1 MKMVPYCEE
10 KHGKYFVDQKPRGY
24 VRGDID
30 AQGRMWTSYIP
41 VTQISYEERQAL
53 NAFTAKFIDLPCMSS
68 VASLYEFCKQYPDA
82 QIGDPEDKSFFFFA
96 KDEFSAYLI
105 KVVCIEKDYNFY
117 INAYRLQTE

>member
-1 MKMVPYCEE
+1 MRIVPFSDE
-10 KHGKYFVDQKPRGY
+10 KHGKYFNGYEACCY

-30 AQGRMWTSYIP
+30 AHGNMWTSFVPI
-41 VTQISYEERQAL
+41 TLFESARRQAL
-53 NAFTAKFIDLPCMSS
+53 NTFTAKFIDLPCMSS
-68 VASLYEFCKQYPDA
+68 MDSLYEFCRQYPEA
-82 QIGDPEDKSFFFFA
+82 QQGDPEDKIFMFFS